1 MVCSC
6 TDATTGRTATTA
18 SPASPAS
25 TVIATNAV
33 IERVVDGD
41 TVVIE
46 IDGRSENARLIGI
59 DTPETV
65 KPDFPVECFG
75 PEASAATKAWL
86 PEGTPVRLERDVE
99 ARDDYGRLLVYLYR
113 ATDGMFVN
121 LELVHGGY
129 ATVLTFPP
137 NTAHVDQFV
146 DAANQARTNGV
157 GLWSGCTPQG
167 SG

>member
-6 TDATTGRTATTA
+6 TDATAGRAT
-18 SPASPAS
+18 SPAG

-59 DTPETV
+59 DTPESV
-65 KPDFPVECFG
+65 KPDSPVECFG
-75 PEASAATKAWL
+75 PEASAATKALL
-86 PEGTPVRLERDVE
+86 PGGTPVRLERDVE

-113 ATDGMFVN
+113 STDGMFVN
-121 LELVHGGY
+121 LELVHLGY

-137 NTAHVDQFV
+137 NTTHVDQFV
-146 DAANQARTNGV
+146 DAANQARNDGV